1 LAAGKV
7 NRIVTR
13 SIDAQA
19 AKGEAWIERKSRL
32 RGGPCLIQMAEKRQ
46 GGSVLEM
53 SQGMISVNLEAP
65 ATPSERFDV
74 RTEA

>member
-13 SIDAQA
+13 SIDAQT

-53 SQGMISVNLEAP
+53 S
-65 ATPSERFDV
+65 
-74 RTEA
+74 